1 MPTRKNSTPDEPD
14 ILRSPE
20 ELRQQVRLAL
30 ARIIEGIIGKAK
42 AGSYPHAKF
51 LCEFAGIAA
60 GDADNTA
67 AGMEDFARR
76 HSVASLLRERL
87 VEPPPGLPK
96 NQGPQ
101 T

>member
-1 MPTRKNSTPDEPD
+1 MPTRKNNTPDEPD

-42 AGSYPHAKF
+42 AGSYLHAKF

-60 GDADNTA
+60 GDADTTD
-67 AGMEDFARR
+67 GMEDFARR

-87 VEPPPGLPK
+87 VDAPPGLPK